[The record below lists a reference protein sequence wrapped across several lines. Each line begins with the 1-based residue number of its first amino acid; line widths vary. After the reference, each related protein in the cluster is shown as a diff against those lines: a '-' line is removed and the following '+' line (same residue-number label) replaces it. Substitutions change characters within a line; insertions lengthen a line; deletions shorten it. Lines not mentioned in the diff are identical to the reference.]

1 MRSDMERSAACCYRD
16 QRNAW
21 VGNIML
27 LIIIVVALVAVG
39 IAFVTFLVRAAISAD
54 QLSLRLEPSLLSAVT
69 NFFDTL
75 GIGSFAPTMAW
86 MRFRRMVPDQRIPMT
101 MLAGYTPST
110 FVQSIIFLI
119 LLGVGVDPVLLI
131 GSAAAVAAGAY
142 FGVPLAVGSSVRTV
156 QLFVA
161 AALLLAAS
169 FYSLSNLGLMPA
181 GGSASSLPLAETLI
195 AIAASFIFGALL
207 NFGIGNYAP
216 TLAMLSLMGLDP
228 RLVFPIMATGST
240 LAGAAAATRL
250 VKLADLDLRIV
261 LSLAVGS
268 IPAVLIAAFLVKE
281 MDLVLLR
288 WLVVV
293 VVTYAAFSLIFTALR
308 KPAFGPEEQLE
319 RALVD

>member
-1 MRSDMERSAACCYRD
+1 
-16 QRNAW
+16 
-21 VGNIML
+21 ML
-27 LIIIVVALVAVG
+27 LIIIVLILAAIGV
-39 IAFVTFLVRAAISAD
+39 AFVSFLLRAAIRAD
-54 QLSLRLEPSLLSAVT
+54 QLKLLPEPSLLSAVT

-110 FVQSIIFLI
+110 FVQSLI
-119 LLGVGVDPVLLI
+119 LLYLVGIGVDPVLLV

-156 QLFVA
+156 QLLVA
-161 AALLLAAS
+161 TALLLAAL
-169 FYSLSNLGLMPA
+169 FYTLANLDLMPV
-181 GGSASSLPLAETLI
+181 GGSASSLPFTSTLV
-195 AIAASFIFGALL
+195 AIGASFIFGALL

-216 TLAMLSLMGLDP
+216 TLALLSLMGLDP
-228 RLVFPIMATGST
+228 RLAFPIMATGST

-268 IPAVLIAAFLVKE
+268 IPGVLVAAFLVKE

-293 VVTYAAFSLIFTALR
+293 VVTYAALSLLYTALKGGR
-308 KPAFGPEEQLE
+308 AAPEERLE
-319 RALVD
+319 KALVD

>member
-1 MRSDMERSAACCYRD
+1 
-16 QRNAW
+16 
-21 VGNIML
+21 ML
-27 LIIIVVALVAVG
+27 LIIILATIAIVGVAF
-39 IAFVTFLVRAAISAD
+39 ITFLVRAAIAAD
-54 QLSLRLEPSLLSAVT
+54 QLKLRPEPSLLSAVT

-110 FVQSIIFLI
+110 FVQSTIFLI
-119 LLGVGVDPVLLI
+119 LLGVGVDPILLI

-161 AALLLAAS
+161 AALLLAAL
-169 FYSLSNLGLMPA
+169 FYTLSNLGLMPA
-181 GGSASSLPLAETLI
+181 GGSASELPLAETLI
-195 AIAASFIFGALL
+195 AIAASFVFGVLL

-216 TLAMLSLMGLDP
+216 TLAMLSLMGMDP

-268 IPAVLIAAFLVKE
+268 IPAVLVAAFLVKE

-288 WLVVV
+288 WLVVI
-293 VVTYAAFSLIFTALR
+293 VVTYAALSLLYTALKR
-308 KPAFGPEEQLE
+308 RDVPPDERLEE
-319 RALVD
+319 ALVD

>member
-1 MRSDMERSAACCYRD
+1 
-16 QRNAW
+16 
-21 VGNIML
+21 ML
-27 LIIIVVALVAVG
+27 LIIIVIFLAAVG
-39 IAFVTFLVRAAISAD
+39 LAFISFLVRAASRSG
-54 QLSLRLEPSLLSAVT
+54 QLGLRLEPLLVSPFI

-86 MRFRRMVPDQRIPMT
+86 MRFRKLVPDQRIPMT
-101 MLAGYTPST
+101 MLTGYTPST

-119 LLGVGVDPVLLI
+119 LLGVGVDPLLLL
-131 GSAAAVAAGAY
+131 GSVIAVAAGAY

-156 QLFVA
+156 QLLVA
-161 AALLLAAS
+161 AALLLAAV

-181 GGSASSLPLAETLI
+181 GGNASSLPLAETLI
-195 AIAASFIFGALL
+195 VVAASFIFGVLL

-216 TLAMLSLMGLDP
+216 TLALLSLMGMDP

-268 IPAVLIAAFLVKE
+268 IPGVLVAAFLVKE

-293 VVTYAAFSLIFTALR
+293 VVTYAAITLLHTALKR
-308 KPAFGPEEQLE
+308 RPATPEERLE
-319 RALVD
+319 EALFE

>member
-1 MRSDMERSAACCYRD
+1 
-16 QRNAW
+16 
-21 VGNIML
+21 ML
-27 LIIIVVALVAVG
+27 LIIILTAIVIVG
-39 IAFVTFLVRAAISAD
+39 IAFVTFLVRAAAQGG
-54 QLSLRLEPSLLSAVT
+54 QLRLRLEPALLSAVT

-86 MRFRRMVPDQRIPMT
+86 MRFRRLVPDHRIPMT

-110 FVQSIIFLI
+110 FVQSTIFLI
-119 LLGVGVDPVLLI
+119 LLGVGVDPTLLI
-131 GSAAAVAAGAY
+131 GSVVAVAAGAY

-156 QLFVA
+156 QLLVA
-161 AALLLAAS
+161 VALLVAS
-169 FYSLSNLGLMPA
+169 LFYALSNLGLMPA
-181 GGSASSLPLAETLI
+181 GGNASSLPPTETLLVV
-195 AIAASFIFGALL
+195 AASFIFGVLL

-216 TLAMLSLMGLDP
+216 TLALLSLMGMDP

-268 IPAVLIAAFLVKE
+268 IPAVLVAAFIVKE

-288 WLVVV
+288 WLVVM
-293 VVTYAAFSLIFTALR
+293 VVTYAAVSLLYTALNR
-308 KPAFGPEEQLE
+308 RDATPDERLE
-319 RALVD
+319 KALVD

>member
-1 MRSDMERSAACCYRD
+1 M
-16 QRNAW
+16 
-21 VGNIML
+21 ML
-27 LIIIVVALVAVG
+27 LTLIVVILAAAG
-39 IAFVTFLVRAAISAD
+39 IAFITFLVRAAIKAD
-54 QLSLRLEPSLLSAVT
+54 QLNLKLEPLLVSPFI

-86 MRFRRMVPDQRIPMT
+86 MRFRKLVPDQRIPMT
-101 MLAGYTPST
+101 MLTGYTPST

-119 LLGVGVDPVLLI
+119 LLGVGVDPYLLL
-131 GSAAAVAAGAY
+131 GSVVGVAAGAY

-156 QLFVA
+156 QLLVA
-161 AALLLAAS
+161 AALLLAAL

-181 GGSASSLPLAETLI
+181 GGSASSLPLAETLVV
-195 AIAASFIFGALL
+195 IAASFVFGVLL

-216 TLAMLSLMGLDP
+216 TLALLSLMGMDP

-268 IPAVLIAAFLVKE
+268 IPGVLVAAFLVKE

-293 VVTYAAFSLIFTALR
+293 VVTYAAITLLHTALKR
-308 KPAFGPEEQLE
+308 PGVKPEERLE
-319 RALVD
+319 EALID

>member
-1 MRSDMERSAACCYRD
+1 MRGLEQSFRPCYGRY
-16 QRNAW
+16 
-21 VGNIML
+21 ML
-27 LIIIVVALVAVG
+27 LIIIVLLLTAVG
-39 IAFVTFLVRAAISAD
+39 IAFVGFLVRAASRSG
-54 QLSLRLEPSLLSAVT
+54 QLGLRGEPLLVSPVI

-86 MRFRRMVPDQRIPMT
+86 MRFRKLVPDHRIPMT
-101 MLAGYTPST
+101 MLTGYTPST

-119 LLGVGVDPVLLI
+119 LLGVGVDPLLLL
-131 GSAAAVAAGAY
+131 GSVIAVAAGAY

-156 QLFVA
+156 QLLVA
-161 AALLLAAS
+161 AALLLAAV

-181 GGSASSLPLAETLI
+181 GGNASSLPPAETLLV
-195 AIAASFIFGALL
+195 IAASFVFGVLL

-216 TLAMLSLMGLDP
+216 TLALLSLMGMDP

-250 VKLADLDLRIV
+250 VKLAELDLRIV

-268 IPAVLIAAFLVKE
+268 IPGVLVAAFLVKE

-293 VVTYAAFSLIFTALR
+293 VVTYAAITLLHTALKR
-308 KPAFGPEEQLE
+308 PPATPDERLEE
-319 RALVD
+319 ALVD

>member
-1 MRSDMERSAACCYRD
+1 
-16 QRNAW
+16 
-21 VGNIML
+21 ML
-27 LIIIVVALVAVG
+27 LIIVVLAIAVVG
-39 IAFVTFLVRAAISAD
+39 VAFVTFLVRAAIKAN
-54 QLSLRLEPSLLSAVT
+54 QLKLLPEPSALSAVT

-110 FVQSIIFLI
+110 FIQSLI
-119 LLGVGVDPVLLI
+119 LLYLLGLGVDPVLLI
-131 GSAAAVAAGAY
+131 GSVVAIAVGAVV
-142 FGVPLAVGSSVRTV
+142 GVPFAVGSSVRTV

-161 AALLLAAS
+161 AALLLAAL
-169 FYSLSNLGLMPA
+169 FYTLSNLGLMPV
-181 GGSASSLPLAETLI
+181 GGHASSLPLLLMLI
-195 AIAASFIFGALL
+195 AIGASFIFGVLL

-216 TLAMLSLMGLDP
+216 TLALLSLMGMDP
-228 RLVFPIMATGST
+228 RLAFPIMATGST
-240 LAGAAAATRL
+240 LAGAAASTRL

-268 IPAVLIAAFLVKE
+268 IPGVLLAAFIVKE

-293 VVTYAAFSLIFTALR
+293 VVTYAAVSLLYTALR
-308 KPAFGPEEQLE
+308 RPAAGPDEQLE
-319 RALVD
+319 KALVD

>member
-1 MRSDMERSAACCYRD
+1 
-16 QRNAW
+16 
-21 VGNIML
+21 ML
-27 LIIIVVALVAVG
+27 LIIIVLTIVAVG
-39 IAFVTFLVRAAISAD
+39 VAFVSFLVRAAVRAN
-54 QLSLRLEPSLLSAVT
+54 QLKLRWEPSLLSAIT

-86 MRFRRMVPDQRIPMT
+86 MRFRRLVPDHRIPMT

-110 FVQSIIFLI
+110 FVQSTIFLI
-119 LLGVGVDPVLLI
+119 LLGVGVDPLLLV
-131 GSAAAVAAGAY
+131 GSAVAVAAGAY

-156 QLFVA
+156 QLLVA
-161 AALLLAAS
+161 AALLLAAL
-169 FYSLSNLGLMPA
+169 FYTLSNLGLMPA
-181 GGSASSLPLAETLI
+181 GGDASSLPLTETLI
-195 AIAASFIFGALL
+195 VIAASFIFGVLL

-216 TLAMLSLMGLDP
+216 TLALLSLLGMDP

-268 IPAVLIAAFLVKE
+268 IPAVLVAAFLVKE

-293 VVTYAAFSLIFTALR
+293 VVTYAAFSLLYTALKR
-308 KPAFGPEEQLE
+308 REASPDERLE
-319 RALVD
+319 KALVD